1 MNYAQTF
8 AVSAA
13 GMAVER
19 TRVEI
24 AALNLANANTVADP
38 DGHIYRPMKVVT
50 RTAFGAVVEQGL
62 LGPTMTLEASQQ
74 PPRMA
79 YEPAHPLANA
89 QGFVAYAAVDSAG
102 EMMTLM
108 NAMRSYEA
116 NVAAMNTSRSLA
128 LKSLE
133 IGGGQ

>member
-8 AVSAA
+8 AISAG

-19 TRVEI
+19 SRVEV
-24 AALNLANANTVADP
+24 AALNLANANTVAGP
-38 DGHIYRPMKVVT
+38 DGQVYRPMKVVA
-50 RTAFGAVVEQGL
+50 RTAFGAAVEQGL
-62 LGPTMTLEASQQ
+62 SAPTMTMETSPQ

-79 YEPAHPLANA
+79 YEPAHPMANA
-89 QGFVAYAAVDSAG
+89 QGFVAYAAVDTAA
-102 EMMTLM
+102 EMVTLM

-133 IGGGQ
+133 IGGSQ